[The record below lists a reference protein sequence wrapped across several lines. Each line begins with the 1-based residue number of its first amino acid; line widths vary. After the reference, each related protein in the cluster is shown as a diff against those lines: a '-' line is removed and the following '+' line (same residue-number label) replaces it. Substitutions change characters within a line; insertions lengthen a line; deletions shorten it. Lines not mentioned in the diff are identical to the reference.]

1 MKFQLISD
9 LHLEYYNKFPN
20 LDKIITPSAPN
31 LILAG
36 DICFA
41 KHKNFILFFERI
53 STMFENIIY
62 VLGNHEYYNKMEDGF
77 HSIKEIETYIR
88 AKLDHLKNVR
98 ILQNEFINIGNVVII
113 GNTLWS
119 YLSKKDMSGD
129 ICMLANTDFIRFRNK
144 LRLKSSIT
152 NKIHLE
158 HKKYLTD
165 ILDGFEEHKK
175 LVITHFL
182 PSKKCIDQKYKF
194 DTFNKS
200 YYSNCDHIVEKADVW
215 CAGHTHKFMIKNIN
229 GVPIY
234 INPVGYLW
242 EESNYKKNLTFEI

>member
-9 LHLEYYNKFPN
+9 LHLEYYKSLPDIN
-20 LDKIITPSAPN
+20 KIITPSAPN

-41 KHKNFILFFERI
+41 KHKNFILFFKQI
-53 STMFENIIY
+53 SSMFENIIY
-62 VLGNHEYYNKMEDGF
+62 VLGNHEYYNKIEDGF
-77 HSIKEIETYIR
+77 HSIAEIEIYIKN
-88 AKLDHLKNVR
+88 KLKHLQNVH
-98 ILQNEFINIGNVVII
+98 ILQNNFIDLSGVVVI
-113 GNTLWS
+113 GCTLWS
-119 YLSKKDMSGD
+119 YLSKKDMVGD
-129 ICMLANTDFIRFRNK
+129 ICILPNDFIKFRNK

-152 NKIHLE
+152 NNIHLE

-165 ILDGFEEHKK
+165 ILEGFEEHKK

-182 PSKKCIDQKYKF
+182 PSKKCIDPKFKF

-200 YYSNCDHIVEKADVW
+200 YYSNCDDIVEKADIW

-229 GVPIY
+229 GTPVY